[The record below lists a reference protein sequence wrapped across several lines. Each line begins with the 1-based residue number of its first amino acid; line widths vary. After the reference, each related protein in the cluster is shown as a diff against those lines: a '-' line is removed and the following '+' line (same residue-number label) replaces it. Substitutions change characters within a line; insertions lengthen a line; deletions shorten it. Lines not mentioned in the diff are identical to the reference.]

1 MTRVGLIYVPERI
14 NVYLR
19 FGRPRLEQL
28 VDAHRRWVE
37 FADGAVFC
45 RIRWERAEYG
55 TTFWQLLILQ
65 ASGPGKGSQRVDGVA
80 PGANLL
86 AKATGEAAVLALLR
100 VIDAIENLRIDPT
113 DVSPSYWR
121 MLNNRRLARVDAAD
135 FGLDRHEG
143 HRLLG
148 AGK

>member
-55 TTFWQLLILQ
+55 TTCCRSLKTDQQ
-65 ASGPGKGSQRVDGVA
+65 NEV
-80 PGANLL
+80 LL
-86 AKATGEAAVLALLR
+86 A
-100 VIDAIENLRIDPT
+100 EN
-113 DVSPSYWR
+113 
-121 MLNNRRLARVDAAD
+121 
-135 FGLDRHEG
+135 
-143 HRLLG
+143 
-148 AGK
+148 